1 MSRKVTRQLL
11 EMIDEGLLDR
21 DTLILCCLNYM
32 SEADVHDMAVQYSL
46 FEEEDDDQE

>member
-1 MSRKVTRQLL
+1 MTRRTTRYLL

-32 SEADVHDMAVQYSL
+32 SEADVRDMAVQYSL
-46 FEEEDDDQE
+46 LEEEDDEE